1 MNHRTA
7 INEVAQFLESQRQ
20 ENLAAAAPLEQKSDA
35 FLKKMIHEARMQQHS
50 LIRGSVAEIENTR
63 KIESATLLLE
73 TRLEELSKGTLG
85 AYVKKASGDLKQTSM
100 DTGKAITA
108 VAHGGDA
115 KHVFSNYKKAD
126 KRLGGIGSAVKRL
139 VKEALDKLD
148 EGTLKKYK
156 VTVEHGPHESTAV
169 VVDAKDEKQARKAAV
184 KELLKQQPA
193 MARQNP
199 YASQARLIESE
210 DLDEAAKFGGLA
222 PKGHTIEAHGTRGMK
237 NTLWRKTFKHS
248 DHLNKWAEE
257 NDSVEVI
264 GTRDLEQAKKGN
276 LSPAV
281 RESEELDEGM
291 DVFQVTHNG
300 HDNVEKYKIFPKGK
314 TVINHTTRYPAS
326 AKSTA
331 EYLKKLGFLD
341 VKVKKNGVVQESGE
355 LDEGIPGKRPKKA
368 NRFHITN
375 KDGRPAT
382 LGSYPDRASAE
393 KDRDEKFAGA
403 NVEQRGPR
411 GKLIESEKLTKE

>member
-7 INEVAQFLESQRQ
+7 INEVAEFLETQRQ
-20 ENLAAAAPLEQKSDA
+20 ERLAAAAPLEQKSDG

-50 LIRGSVAEIENTR
+50 LIRGSVAEIENIR

-139 VKEALDKLD
+139 VKEALGDLD
-148 EGTLKKYK
+148 EGLT
-156 VTVEHGPHESTAV
+156 
-169 VVDAKDEKQARKAAV
+169 
-184 KELLKQQPA
+184 
-193 MARQNP
+193 
-199 YASQARLIESE
+199 
-210 DLDEAAKFGGLA
+210 
-222 PKGHTIEAHGTRGMK
+222 PKGHTIEAQGIRGMK
-237 NTLWRKTFKHS
+237 RTPWRKTFKHS
-248 DHLNKWAEE
+248 DHLNDWAEK
-257 NDSVEVI
+257 NDSVEVH
-264 GTRDLEQAKKGN
+264 GTRDLESAKKGG
-276 LSPAV
+276 LSPAI
-281 RESEELDEGM
+281 RESEELDEG
-291 DVFQVTHNG
+291 
-300 HDNVEKYKIFPKGK
+300 
-314 TVINHTTRYPAS
+314 
-326 AKSTA
+326 
-331 EYLKKLGFLD
+331 
-341 VKVKKNGVVQESGE
+341 
-355 LDEGIPGKRPKKA
+355 IPGKQPKKA

-403 NVEQRGPR
+403 NVEQRSHT
-411 GKLIESEKLTKE
+411 GKLIESDELDEGTLGRYIKKASGAAALHAATASRDKALKRLTGVETAADKLTKE